1 MRACSGKRVGQRFES
16 LRRVGVAGAT
26 VALRFR
32 DAGCDEH
39 AALTLTLRATDP
51 YATTFHHFIRSSLMI
66 PSFRKSLAS
75 LKNDLAAK
83 RGQQHARR
91 RRSAM
96 SQKHPLAAQQEALEA
111 RQLLSA
117 IQVTTDADSGTG
129 SLREAIATAN
139 ANKQA
144 DTITFASSVTSITLT
159 GGELVLSE
167 TGPGNRTTI
176 KGPVSISGNNA
187 SRIFTVKL
195 GVFAELSSLTLTN
208 GRATG
213 DGGAID
219 SQGELAVI
227 GTTVKDSFATGKSGA
242 IQLTA
247 GTLDIVNSTLSG
259 NRADQWGG
267 AIGANG
273 GQLTV
278 TSSTLTNNKA
288 DTNGDGTGD
297 GGALSFPPQTVVSL
311 FNSILAGNSSGS
323 GTADDMTG
331 GTNLHKDSSNNLI
344 GSSSVTLGLAHG
356 TKGNLL
362 GNNGSGVI
370 DINTVLDTTLK
381 DNGGS
386 AFTHSLIAGSPALD
400 AGDASRFRL
409 SVTTDQNG
417 KPRVDGD
424 GIDIGAF
431 EAAVQTAPNSVDVDG
446 VRFVSTGNFSRPL
459 KSVTAS
465 GDAIVATG
473 GGNVATHTQ
482 PGNALDGNPDTKYF
496 QDSWTSAPGL
506 IITPTAGATT
516 VEGLKLTTAD
526 DVPGRDP
533 ASYKLEGSNSPSGPF
548 TLIAEGSLNLPSA
561 RKTAGSAI
569 TFNNTTAYTSY
580 RVTFPTLK
588 DTSISQVQIA
598 EIELQAA
605 DATQPKLFESGG
617 RVQLGNVPLGGAAF
631 VPSLE
636 LRSGVRITTSAGGVS
651 TFSTTGLIST
661 ITQGRSL
668 ELMSGVVDGDTNQ
681 RILIPV
687 KSLTSSTGYTINQK
701 QANTFRLSANESFTA
716 SRLLLPQAITT
727 VADITGPGD
736 TVTAFGGGQVSN
748 GEGAPE
754 AIDNDPGRKYRHF
767 QPTHPAG
774 LIVTP
779 AKGATVV
786 EGLRLTTANDLSED
800 DPASYRLEG
809 RNGTTTGAFTKI
821 SEGALTL
828 PTDRNK
834 VGPTVSFSNTIPY
847 TAYRLTFLTARGS
860 GTTVQVAEVE
870 LLGKEFV
877 PKGPLAISG
886 RLGFDA
892 FGGAGVRLE
901 GTNNLSISPTGVSAQ
916 IQAGILPGAA
926 ASYDKAGKPAPIS
939 FELAGMDFDANS
951 LTGTFDSANDQFEF
965 QGVGTTIF
973 DGGVLQARFG
983 FVDRGLTIK
992 GGIVTAPPS
1001 AEVVDLSA
1009 GGVVFTGDFGDSD
1022 VTKPGDP
1029 VVGIRLH
1036 SGTAPNAI
1044 DDSSR
1049 TNVLST
1055 HGTNFGLI
1063 VTPAVSTVLTA
1074 IRVPGDPFGSGSSI
1088 PSEYVLEGGSSA
1100 VGPWTPISSGSVSS
1114 NAVNQGKISFKNTL
1128 PYTTYRLIFPKLHA
1142 GGTQFNVSEIEFIG
1156 HALAKRKT
1164 LFFDGATNTISVRGN
1179 FTASS
1184 PNVNLGVVGFG
1195 TDVNPGDAD
1204 PRVGT
1209 ELKLQNG
1216 KIAPFSLPLTTLK
1229 SGRLTFTNRN
1239 GTLSTF
1245 MQAEFSPDTGEFR
1258 VSGDRQRLTYDGDL
1272 STIGNGTNN
1281 LGINLGLT
1289 ELSSERDITVGNR
1302 GESFDG
1308 IAAID
1313 NDLTTLHTGGPNR
1326 SGETHVDVKPTI
1338 NAPIHRLRISVSKF
1352 FFAVR
1357 EFRLVGISANGSET
1371 VMAQGP
1377 TGITLD
1383 ERKDTVEVPINNP
1396 NNKVYPKYRLE
1407 LLKQRGAPGSTDD
1420 GARSLAE
1427 VEFLTVTKRTLV
1439 GTGLRIANGVLQDFT
1454 VPVEEFELARR
1465 SFKVDPLTSAANPF
1479 TLKFESKQERLSATG
1494 AATVSTFGTPDV
1506 ILGGRGTDGV
1516 VIDFKTPQNSR
1527 FSYTYDKITYAGMPY
1542 TSADSA
1548 VSYDPKLNS
1557 GTGGFAY
1564 TGSGFLSFGNQ
1575 KVRAIPMSRGFIV
1588 EGDIDA
1594 GGLIISTQGMS
1605 MEGFNVNGTYSGGRA
1620 VNLNSTIRI
1629 EGKAAQIK
1637 PVTGRLT
1644 HFFDF
1649 RDGKLVLPG
1658 SSGEVELITPL
1669 SFTVDGVKFTERNG
1683 AIVYPNTKSN
1693 PGSQFIYRTAGKV
1706 DFQVGDIKTK
1716 ATVSIPLNLKNGGL
1730 TIANGSTYN
1739 LDQVTI
1745 QNVIFQDGAVKATYS
1760 EKDRRYVFVGK
1771 GSYLGLKDVTF
1782 GADPTG
1788 PQIILQRGVFQL
1800 KNFTPPV
1807 VDVVAAG
1814 VTFPTKGLTRNVVGQ
1829 TVTLTGSKTIDV
1841 GGAQIAIEL
1850 GGGGSNG
1857 LVINGQNGTV
1867 QEISGTLSGSFTVG
1881 GVEISAT
1888 GTLNYLPAD
1897 KELRITGAASF
1908 AFNTTTGPVNV
1919 DINLGHGGTPGLVIK
1934 DGQIQSIQA
1943 SLTTDF
1949 TLFGLEIDIQT
1960 AGFSYDRAKQEYGI
1974 FGTVTISTPDKGGER
1989 ILDNF
1994 SVSLGAPDTP
2004 GLIIRNGEVEFVD
2017 IALNGTINLFGINA
2031 TPENLRIT
2039 YWRSQDLLVLRGG
2052 LTVTIAGKF
2061 TAKAAFPG
2069 RGLEINTR
2077 TGEVQIKGL
2086 ELRVQDVKFGT
2097 LEIRDL
2103 GFIYEVDDQGNTTI
2117 SGSGEITLPAGLTV
2131 GAEVVVKNNRL
2142 KKIGFKIERS
2152 PGIPLGHP
2160 PVVFLNSIEGEIDN
2174 LDDLNNFS
2182 IKAKVTGTVGPSVKI
2197 FGQTRALVTIE
2208 GSIDINKDRMIIRG
2222 DVDLLE
2228 GIMGEGSGSITIFFK
2243 GKEVVHVTANFRLY
2257 PGGVFR
2263 GNLDFRMDRDFNIT
2277 LNGNLGFYVPDP
2289 VPVVGGESLGNFGI
2303 YLQIRPKQRRENSY
2317 IRVRG
2322 DVTLAEFEVTVNFA
2336 GRLDGWAEPPI
2347 LSRKHFGFYLPGA
2360 RDLDFLLPLSE
2371 GNFDAID
2378 ALTEVPAPELTIDG
2392 VTPDTS
2398 GAGATITY
2406 SGTSQLPDNTIIDLF
2421 VDTVDSGFN
2430 GHLIAGGLAFQDGL
2444 QTFDWDDMAAFAP
2457 VPYDPNT
2464 KLYVYGLIS
2473 DGTNIPV
2480 FTNYSA
2486 AITPPD
2492 LTPSIAMPTEQT
2504 FGANQPLVFSNNT
2517 SNAIVVADP
2526 LAQHNADSELVV
2538 TLHAGNG
2545 FLTLDPQKATPWQN
2559 ISNPQDVDD
2568 DGGTSVSDALQIIT
2582 MLNSPTMQN
2591 DNGTLPAQRSSLFGT
2606 PMYDVNGDGKVTAA
2620 DAQGLTDS
2628 LLGGASGTVTTT
2640 LFDNVEV
2647 TGDGTGSITLIGKAA
2662 DINKVLDGL
2671 TYEPIENAFF
2681 DDTLTTTV
2689 NRNPEFYI
2697 DTLSASTALK
2707 PRALTVGTADGVE
2720 ALPVAYVQGSGH
2732 ASLLESVQ
2740 VSSAAAGYIGSAT
2753 ISIGGFEAG
2762 KDVLELNIL
2771 DQQELGIDA
2780 TFDAASGM
2788 LRLTGF
2794 ARVEEYR
2801 QAIGLVT
2808 FCSHG
2813 TGERMLTVTLGDQA
2827 ANVGAAGV
2835 KVRITAVNQAPVVLP
2850 GMGGTYIAG
2859 SGASLALL
2867 PSISV
2872 RDSDSMTLESA
2883 TIILDAASFKEGEDV
2898 LSYDAMDGI
2907 TGTFNAM
2914 KGELELTGSASA
2926 ADYSAALLRI
2936 KYRNTSTAATTGIRE
2951 ISITVSDGHRD
2962 NSTTTVHQRLLVV
2975 SANTTLQG
2983 VTLGGLPT
2991 ETVTTANDDGTFTLA
3006 PQLTLTDNDM
3016 VVDTLMGVDI
3026 AITGNFMPGDDFLD
3040 VVGLPVGMDSSYDVM
3055 SGVLSITG
3063 AVPVDWYEYMLQ
3075 QVTYSNRSMVRD
3087 GVARTISFTV
3097 HDGFTK
3103 GIAESMTVQAEAVPV
3118 IETGLGALVYESGK
3132 GSEVIDA
3139 NIAVMYKGNTTLT
3152 GATVEFT
3159 WDFNADQ
3166 DRLVFTDQNGITGSF
3181 DEATGLLTLAGT
3193 ASVANYQT
3201 ALRSVQYMNTRTN
3214 PIAGLRQLAVQIQ
3227 DGQKFSDEASLQ
3239 INVDTVYVAPTI
3251 AITTTEQTFD
3261 EGNAPILVAE
3271 TFTIAQQDAAAA
3283 DGRGSVMLDG
3293 ATISIEGYVAGED
3306 VLDFT
3311 PFQGEPDT
3319 NDPDDT
3325 PTNIVGEFDADLGQL
3340 LLTGHASLAEY
3351 QSVIRSITYE
3361 NVSEAPTTDPRV
3373 IHIMMQAGA
3382 LDGEAPAVTI
3392 TVTSLNNP
3400 PTQLVAPP
3408 AEATLLENA
3417 IDSSL
3422 GLENIDYVPPSD
3434 KEPELVYTVTAVPD
3448 EALGHVEFNDGT
3460 IAEFDTTYTLEQ
3472 LRSAA
3477 FVPALNASGEGQFSF
3492 TAAGFNPIL
3501 GIPDPAQL
3509 SESIDIKVNGVLTD
3523 HPSDAF
3529 IAQLHR
3535 DLLGRNATQEE
3546 LDFFDDDQEVHIQRL
3561 NAVAAVQESRE
3572 YRDAFVTG
3580 IYQRLLNR
3588 GATAE
3593 ELDAWSEP
3601 SSISLGDLPSLNEV
3615 LPTVMSSDEYF
3626 TVRGADSYDLFV
3638 DAIFEDLLTRLPTD
3652 LERENEVGL
3661 LEDGVERSEIVTAI
3675 NDSDEASA
3683 IVVKE
3688 VIGSLL
3694 RRAGGQ
3700 FEVVD
3705 FARLLQDNG
3714 REWLVNHFA
3723 ASDEY
3728 FIRYG
3733 IQENADSRNA
3743 EDIHADLVHQWL
3755 AGEATVGNSVV
3766 TTDFEATGTLAI
3778 DGRGR
3783 GGGTLI
3789 ASEYVLTAA
3798 HLVDGRD
3805 VQSLRFTV
3813 GGTSYGVSAVHVHD
3827 GYALG
3832 FLGTDDG
3839 NDLAVLKLNRPV
3851 VDVAPAA
3858 LWQHELQTGIELT
3871 LVGFGPHPGDE
3882 GFGTKRSG
3890 TTTVDGLSPRLV
3902 TWTYDNADEATT
3914 VPGDSGSPQFILHD
3928 GTYYL
3933 ASVASGGTHQALSL
3947 GDFAY
3952 NTRVDSYTAWIAN
3965 IVRWPSPA
3973 VGSSHTTASEGR
3985 HANGAAISSFVAFN
3999 TNFNV
4004 ELSGNDLVVEDIST
4018 TGQANAFI
4026 ITTTATDVVI
4036 SDAQQLMTTDVTGA
4050 TGTGTHTITV
4060 PLSAFTG
4067 HIIVQSTGG
4076 DDSIEVTTPSRL
4088 VDIDAGTGTN
4098 SLIVNGSSGA
4108 EAEEFFLRN
4117 SAVTAGSLEVEMPG
4131 TTAPGPYTVRAQNV
4145 ANVTLNTGDGI
4156 DTVRPGDL
4164 SALTTAPQT
4173 LTINLGDGD
4182 DVLAGENGTLGLI
4195 VNGGD
4200 GNDTLTGGPG
4210 NDRLAGGPGDDT
4222 TAGGTGDDVYIF
4234 DVDDVI
4240 GADTITENA
4249 SEGSDTLDFSPTQFT
4264 TVGIDLR
4271 TIAQSQTV
4279 DTNGNLQLTL
4289 SDDIENVTGGAN
4301 GNAIIGDAGVNVL
4314 IGGDGIDFILGAGGD
4329 DQISGGPG
4337 QDTLRSDASGA
4348 ILDGGTG
4355 PDITEFANVNVTFP
4369 TNLPATFD
4377 ISGTAAGTEY
4387 DQVRVFGDAQTVTL
4401 GGVDLQ
4407 LNLGNYTPQVN
4418 DEFTI
4423 VNLIASTSTISGTFN
4438 DSGQTLAEGAT
4449 FVADGR
4455 QFRISYQGGDG
4466 NDVVL
4471 TFLQRLPGFT
4481 VQVASVAPTVSE
4493 AGSTET
4499 FTVVLDAQPAS
4510 DVAINVSSSD
4520 TTEATVD
4527 KAVLTFTTAN
4537 WNSPQ
4542 TVTIT
4547 GVDDSPADGNQTTV
4561 ITLAIDDAASDDSFD
4576 SLADSTLSVVTT
4588 DDDTAAVFIVVGPV
4602 GAIETV
4608 RPTVSWTPVPGALSY
4623 NVFVNIDGNGGNV
4636 LTQRDVSRS
4645 QTSLTVTQDLEFA
4658 RYRVFVEAN
4667 MPNGVVKTQDQ
4678 GHTFVVN
4685 VKAQLFPLG
4694 ATTETQPVL
4703 SWTKVPG
4710 ATSYEIYINVPGN
4723 PSTAIVTPVG
4733 SGNTVA
4739 TMPATALPRNDYK
4752 WWVRPIRLVDGADYL
4767 GPWSEPSEFSTGGRT
4782 KIISPARNSTTMD
4795 NVPTLTWSAVPEA
4808 QSYEVYVSKIGTSGV
4823 LYRDVGITSTSLRTR
4838 TLENGVYKVWI
4849 RTTLADGS
4857 GVWGSGVEFTV
4868 DATTTAQQ
4876 TTPIGPATP
4885 AFNTTSLLFTWQ
4897 ETNGAASYD
4906 LYLHNG
4912 TSAILETG
4920 ITGSSWTPPTLL
4932 AESSWTWSI
4941 RPVSASGVGTWSVP
4955 TEFNT
4960 DGRTQVLT
4968 PGATTSDTMPTF
4980 TWQPVTNAVAYEV
4993 QVNNQT
4999 TDTADVIREAG
5010 LNSASF
5016 TPVAA
5021 LTPGVYRVWARAISS
5036 TSTGPWSLPVEF
5048 EVVAIDAAAS
5058 EGVSENLIPSIL
5070 LLEQALASVAG
5081 QTGVPQRAPV
5091 AEDGE
5096 QRTSASVDGEAVNR
5110 ELPEQITDID
5120 EHFAF
5125 NHDWLSTV

>member
-1 MRACSGKRVGQRFES
+1 
-16 LRRVGVAGAT
+16 
-26 VALRFR
+26 
-32 DAGCDEH
+32 
-39 AALTLTLRATDP
+39 
-51 YATTFHHFIRSSLMI
+51 MI
-66 PSFRKSLAS
+66 PSLRKSLAS

-96 SQKHPLAAQQEALEA
+96 AKKHPLAAQQEALEA

-187 SRIFTVKL
+187 SRIFTVKP
-195 GVFAELSSLTLTN
+195 GVFAEFSSLTLTN

-219 SQGELAVI
+219 SQGELAI
-227 GTTVKDSFATGKSGA
+227 LGTTVKDSFATGKSGA

-273 GQLTV
+273 GRLTIN
-278 TSSTLTNNKA
+278 SSTLTNNQA
-288 DTNGDGTGD
+288 DANSDGTGD
-297 GGALSFPPQTVVSL
+297 GGALSFPPKTVVSL
-311 FNSILAGNSSGS
+311 FNSILAGNSRGS

-331 GTNLHKDSSNNLI
+331 GANLHKDSSNNLI
-344 GSSSVTLGLAHG
+344 GNSSITLGLAHG

-362 GNNGSGVI
+362 GNNGGGVI

-386 AFTHSLIAGSPALD
+386 AFSHSLIAGSPALD

-431 EAAVQTAPNSVDVDG
+431 EADVASSSANTIEVDG
-446 VRFVSTGNFSRPL
+446 VRFVTTGSFAKPL
-459 KSVTAS
+459 TKVTGQS
-465 GDAIVATG
+465 DTIVAVG
-473 GGNVATHTQ
+473 GGNVPAHVSV
-482 PGNALDGNPDTKYF
+482 GNAIDGNPDTKYF
-496 QDSWTSAPGL
+496 QAGFTSA
-506 IITPTAGATT
+506 
-516 VEGLKLTTAD
+516 
-526 DVPGRDP
+526 
-533 ASYKLEGSNSPSGPF
+533 S
-548 TLIAEGSLNLPSA
+548 
-561 RKTAGSAI
+561 
-569 TFNNTTAYTSY
+569 
-580 RVTFPTLK
+580 
-588 DTSISQVQIA
+588 
-598 EIELQAA
+598 
-605 DATQPKLFESGG
+605 
-617 RVQLGNVPLGGAAF
+617 
-631 VPSLE
+631 
-636 LRSGVRITTSAGGVS
+636 
-651 TFSTTGLIST
+651 
-661 ITQGRSL
+661 
-668 ELMSGVVDGDTNQ
+668 
-681 RILIPV
+681 
-687 KSLTSSTGYTINQK
+687 
-701 QANTFRLSANESFTA
+701 
-716 SRLLLPQAITT
+716 
-727 VADITGPGD
+727 
-736 TVTAFGGGQVSN
+736 
-748 GEGAPE
+748 
-754 AIDNDPGRKYRHF
+754 
-767 QPTHPAG
+767 G

-779 AKGATVV
+779 AKGATTV
-786 EGLRLTTANDLSED
+786 GGFRITTAD
-800 DPASYRLEG
+800 DVTGRDPLTYKLEG
-809 RNGTTTGAFTKI
+809 GSSGSGPFTLI
-821 SEGALTL
+821 SEGALNL
-828 PTDRNK
+828 PVARK
-834 VGPTVSFSNTIPY
+834 AAGPTIKFSNSTTY
-847 TAYRLTFLTARGS
+847 TSYRLTFPTLRDSSSSAM
-860 GTTVQVAEVE
+860 QIADVE
-870 LLGKEFV
+870 LLGADSTNQNTQESGGSVQIGLV
-877 PKGPLAISG
+877 PTGGATFLPLLELRSGARIATNSSGGSTFSTTGIVSTVSSGRLVNLMSGVVDGDANQRVLIPVRSLTNIAGYSISDKQANTFRLSAEQSFTPSALKLVNSATAADAGLQLSG

-892 FGGAGVRLE
+892 LTGAGVRL
-901 GTNNLSISPTGVSAQ
+901 TGANYLGVTVGNITAKIADGAIPVAPSSQ
-916 IQAGILPGAA
+916 SSKGI
-926 ASYDKAGKPAPIS
+926 PAPIS
-939 FELAGMDFDANS
+939 FDVIDMTFEAKTLTATYDSAGKKFEFKGQASTILDGGLIDVEFGAGTHSALTLLNGKLLPPSTATVAGLSVAGVNFNALGNVTSPLDDVSSFGTTLSFPEENLFDGTTAKTVGDPGRGGFSVNTILNAGSQVVTGIRIRTSDELVSLDPTRVQI
-951 LTGTFDSANDQFEF
+951 LTGKLDASGRVLQDQHLSYVTLADLPTGRNEWKTYRFKNSTASQRYVLNIEGKPNGQVALAELELLTETSPTIAFDSSQKIATV
-965 QGVGTTIF
+965 QGRMFATG
-973 DGGVLQARFG
+973 A
-983 FVDRGLTIK
+983 
-992 GGIVTAPPS
+992 
-1001 AEVVDLSA
+1001 DL
-1009 GGVVFTGDFGDSD
+1009 
-1022 VTKPGDP
+1022 
-1029 VVGIRLH
+1029 
-1036 SGTAPNAI
+1036 
-1044 DDSSR
+1044 
-1049 TNVLST
+1049 
-1055 HGTNFGLI
+1055 
-1063 VTPAVSTVLTA
+1063 
-1074 IRVPGDPFGSGSSI
+1074 
-1088 PSEYVLEGGSSA
+1088 
-1100 VGPWTPISSGSVSS
+1100 
-1114 NAVNQGKISFKNTL
+1114 
-1128 PYTTYRLIFPKLHA
+1128 
-1142 GGTQFNVSEIEFIG
+1142 
-1156 HALAKRKT
+1156 
-1164 LFFDGATNTISVRGN
+1164 
-1179 FTASS
+1179 
-1184 PNVNLGVVGFG
+1184 NLGPVGFG
-1195 TDVNPGDAD
+1195 VDNEPSDGVS
-1204 PRVGT
+1204 RVG
-1209 ELKLQNG
+1209 EPLVIRNG
-1216 KIAPFSLPLTTLK
+1216 AISPFSVPVNRASTRRFL
-1229 SGRLTFTNRN
+1229 FTNR
-1239 GTLSTF
+1239 GTDVAALMT
-1245 MQAEFSPDTGEFR
+1245 AKFSPATGEIRITGSSQTLR
-1258 VSGDRQRLTYDGDL
+1258 VVRTGTQTKLFKLDTFAVNVGLTNLGK
-1272 STIGNGTNN
+1272 NN
-1281 LGINLGLT
+1281 LFPA
-1289 ELSSERDITVGNR
+1289 D
-1302 GESFDG
+1302 
-1308 IAAID
+1308 
-1313 NDLTTLHTGGPNR
+1313 
-1326 SGETHVDVKPTI
+1326 
-1338 NAPIHRLRISVSKF
+1338 
-1352 FFAVR
+1352 
-1357 EFRLVGISANGSET
+1357 
-1371 VMAQGP
+1371 
-1377 TGITLD
+1377 
-1383 ERKDTVEVPINNP
+1383 
-1396 NNKVYPKYRLE
+1396 
-1407 LLKQRGAPGSTDD
+1407 
-1420 GARSLAE
+1420 
-1427 VEFLTVTKRTLV
+1427 
-1439 GTGLRIANGVLQDFT
+1439 GLRIANGALTGFS
-1454 VPVEEFELARR
+1454 VPVESFTFGGGYEF
-1465 SFKVDPLTSAANPF
+1465 KQDVGKKIQTPLTAKFDPTANTFEMAGRIPALLPTEK
-1479 TLKFESKQERLSATG
+1479 TLSNLGRLS
-1494 AATVSTFGTPDV
+1494 VSTMANFG
-1506 ILGGRGTDGV
+1506 GNGTQGLV
-1516 VIDFKTPQNSR
+1516 LSPTRSSV
-1527 FSYTYDKITYAGMPY
+1527 
-1542 TSADSA
+1542 
-1548 VSYDPKLNS
+1548 
-1557 GTGGFAY
+1557 
-1564 TGSGFLSFGNQ
+1564 LSFGVGDITEVSAVKGTYRPTIVPFKSSNLVVWWDASEPHYNIKYSGSATWLWQNQ
-1575 KVRAIPMSRGFIV
+1575 KIKAVPIFEYEV
-1588 EGDIDA
+1588 
-1594 GGLIISTQGMS
+1594 L
-1605 MEGFNVNGTYSGGRA
+1605 EGFTLSGPISIDGLQFSTEGFSTKFNFGPIQGGEVSSGTTVN
-1620 VNLNSTIRI
+1620 I
-1629 EGKAAQIK
+1629 EGKAV
-1637 PVTGRLT
+1637 PVTPRDENTEKIFFYESNGADKLRLDLNPRLT
-1644 HFFDF
+1644 
-1649 RDGKLVLPG
+1649 
-1658 SSGEVELITPL
+1658 TPL
-1669 SFTVDGVKFTERNG
+1669 PFPIDGIKLAGGSGIIDFPKTG
-1683 AIVYPNTKSN
+1683 KN
-1693 PGSQFIYRTAGKV
+1693 PKNHFLYTTRGKV

-1716 ATVSIPLNLKNGGL
+1716 ATISLPLELRSGGLWRGKGSTLNLDG
-1730 TIANGSTYN
+1730 T
-1739 LDQVTI
+1739 TI
-1745 QNVIFQDGAVKATYS
+1745 QNITFQDGDLKATYS
-1760 EKDRRYVFVGK
+1760 EKDRRYVFEGT
-1771 GSYLGLKDVTF
+1771 GRYLGVVPVTI
-1782 GADPTG
+1782 GGNPKNA
-1788 PQIILQRGVFQL
+1788 QL
-1800 KNFTPPV
+1800 TIEKGTWHLTNFTPPP
-1807 VDVVAAG
+1807 VDIVAGG
-1814 VTFPTKGLTRNVVGQ
+1814 VTFPTKGLVRKIVGD
-1829 TVTLTGSKTIDV
+1829 TVTFTASKTIDV
-1841 GGAQIAIEL
+1841 GGAQITVEL
-1850 GGGGSNG
+1850 GGGGTNG
-1857 LVINGQNGTV
+1857 LVVNTQTGKV
-1867 QEISGTLSGSFTVG
+1867 QEISGTLSGTFTVG

-1888 GTLNYLPAD
+1888 GTILYIPATD
-1897 KELRITGAASF
+1897 EIRISGAANF
-1908 AFNTTTGPVNV
+1908 TFNTTTGLVTV

-1934 DGQIQSIQA
+1934 DGQVESIQA
-1943 SLTTDF
+1943 SLSSSF
-1949 TLFGLEIDIQT
+1949 KLFGLEVDVQN
-1960 AGFSYDRAKQEYGI
+1960 AGFSYNRAKQEYGI
-1974 FGTVTISTPDKGGER
+1974 FGSVTLSTPDRGGQR

-1994 SVSLGAPDTP
+1994 SVTLGAPDTP
-2004 GLIIRNGEVEFVD
+2004 GIIIKNGELEYLD
-2017 IALNGTINLFGINA
+2017 IALNGSINLFGINA
-2031 TPENLRIT
+2031 TPENLRIVYT
-2039 YWRSQDLLVLRGG
+2039 RSQNELALTGG
-2052 LTVTIAGKF
+2052 LTVTVAGQF

-2069 RGLEINTR
+2069 RGLLINTR

-2086 ELRVQDVKFGT
+2086 ELRVQDVTFGT

-2142 KKIGFKIERS
+2142 KKIGFKVERS

-2303 YLQIRPKQRRENSY
+2303 YLQIRPTQRRENSY
-2317 IRVRG
+2317 VRVSG

-2378 ALTEVPAPELTIDG
+2378 ALTDVPAPELTIDG
-2392 VTPDTS
+2392 VTPDAG

-2406 SGTSQLPDNTIIDLF
+2406 SGTSQLPDNTTIDLF

-2430 GHLIAGGLAFQDGL
+2430 GHLIAGGLAFQDGQ

-2464 KLYVYGLIS
+2464 KLHVYGLIS

-2480 FTNYSA
+2480 YTNYSA

-2492 LTPSIAMPTEQT
+2492 LTPSIAMPAEQT

-2545 FLTLDPQKATPWQN
+2545 FLTLDPQEATPWQN

-2591 DNGTLPAQRSSLFGT
+2591 DDGTLPAQRSSLFGT

-2620 DAQGLTDS
+2620 DAQGLTNY
-2628 LLGGASGTVTTT
+2628 LLGGVSGTVTTT
-2640 LFDNVEV
+2640 VFDNVEV
-2647 TGDGTGSITLIGKAA
+2647 EGNGSGSITLIGKAA

-2697 DTLSASTALK
+2697 DTLSASMALK

-2720 ALPVAYVQGSGH
+2720 ALPVPYVQGSGH

-2740 VSSAAAGYIGSAT
+2740 VSSAAAGYIASAT
-2753 ISIGGFEAG
+2753 IAIGGFEAG

-2794 ARVEEYR
+2794 ARVSEYR

-2850 GMGGTYIAG
+2850 GMGGTYIVG

-2883 TIILDAASFKEGEDV
+2883 TVIVDAASFKEGEDV

-2907 TGTFNAM
+2907 TGKFNAM

-2926 ADYSAALLRI
+2926 ANYSAALLRI
-2936 KYRNTSTAATTGIRE
+2936 KYRNTSTAATTGIRDV
-2951 ISITVSDGHRD
+2951 SITVSDGHKN

-2983 VTLGGLPT
+2983 VTLGNLPT
-2991 ETVTTANDDGTFTLA
+2991 AAITTANDDGTFTLA
-3006 PQLTLTDNDM
+3006 PDLTLVDNDM

-3040 VVGLPVGMDSSYDVM
+3040 IIGLPVGMDSSYDVM
-3055 SGVLSITG
+3055 SGVLSVTG

-3087 GVARTISFTV
+3087 GVARTVSFTV

-3103 GIAESMTVQAEAVPV
+3103 GTAQSMTVQAEAVPV
-3118 IETGLGALVYESGK
+3118 LETGLGALVYESGK

-3139 NIAVMYKGNTTLT
+3139 NISVMYKGNTTLT

-3159 WDFNADQ
+3159 WDFNGDQ
-3166 DRLVFTDQNGITGSF
+3166 DRLVFANQNGITGSF
-3181 DEATGLLTLAGT
+3181 DQAAGILTLTGT
-3193 ASVANYQT
+3193 AMVAQYQT

-3283 DGRGSVMLDG
+3283 DGRGTVMLDG
-3293 ATISIEGYVAGED
+3293 ATISIDGYVPGED

-3311 PFQGEPDT
+3311 PFQGDADT
-3319 NDPDDT
+3319 NDPDDS
-3325 PTNIVGEFDADLGQL
+3325 PTNIDGEFDANLGQL

-3400 PTQLVAPP
+3400 PTQVSGPP

-3422 GLENIDYVPPSD
+3422 DLENIDYAPPSD
-3434 KEPELVYTVTAVPD
+3434 KEPNLVYTVAAVPD
-3448 EALGHVEFNDGT
+3448 DALGHVEFNDGT
-3460 IAEFDTTYTLEQ
+3460 IAETDATYTLEQ
-3472 LRSAA
+3472 LRRAV

-3492 TAAGFNPIL
+3492 TVAGFNPIL

-3546 LDFFDDDQEVHIQRL
+3546 LDSFDDDQEFQIQRL
-3561 NAVAAVQESRE
+3561 NAVEAVQESRE
-3572 YRDAFVTG
+3572 YRDALVTG
-3580 IYQRLLNR
+3580 IHQRLLNR
-3588 GATAE
+3588 AATAE
-3593 ELDAWSEP
+3593 ELDTWSEP

-3626 TVRGADSYDLFV
+3626 AVRGADSYVLFV

-3675 NDSDEASA
+3675 QDSDEASA

-3714 REWLVNHFA
+3714 RDWLVNHFA

-3733 IQENADSRNA
+3733 IQESADSRNA
-3743 EDIHADLVHQWL
+3743 EDIHADLVRQWL

-3805 VQSLRFTV
+3805 AQSLRFTV
-3813 GGTSYGVSAVHVHD
+3813 GGTSYGVSEVHAHD
-3827 GYALG
+3827 GYSLG

-3851 VDVAPAA
+3851 VDVAPVV
-3858 LWQHELQTGIELT
+3858 LWQHELQTGNELT

-3952 NTRVDSYTAWIAN
+3952 NTRVDSYSAWIAN
-3965 IVRWPSPA
+3965 IVRWPSEA
-3973 VGSSHTTASEGR
+3973 VESSQATASEGQR
-3985 HANGAAISSFVAFN
+3985 INESTVSSFVAFN

-4004 ELSGNDLVVEDIST
+4004 ELSGNDLVIEDIST

-4060 PLSAFTG
+4060 PLSTFTG
-4067 HIIVQSTGG
+4067 KIIVQSTGG

-4088 VDIDAGTGTN
+4088 VDIDAGTGNN
-4098 SLIVNGSSGA
+4098 SLLVNGSSGA
-4108 EAEEFFLRN
+4108 EAEEFFIRN
-4117 SAVTAGSLEVEMPG
+4117 STADAGSLEVAMLS
-4131 TTAPGPYTVRAQNV
+4131 TTGPYSVRAQNV
-4145 ANVTLNTGDGI
+4145 ANVTLNTGAGI

-4164 SALTTAPQT
+4164 SGLTTAPQK

-4200 GNDTLTGGPG
+4200 GDDTLTGGPA
-4210 NDRLAGGPGDDT
+4210 NDWLIGGSGDDT
-4222 TAGGTGDDVYIF
+4222 SAGGAGDDVYVF

-4249 SEGSDTLDFSPTQFT
+4249 SEGSDTLDFSATQFT

-4271 TIAQSQTV
+4271 TIAQPQTV

-4289 SDDIENVTGGAN
+4289 SDDIENITGGAN
-4301 GNAIIGDAGVNVL
+4301 GNAIIGDAGANVL
-4314 IGGDGIDFILGAGGD
+4314 IGGDGIDFVLGAGGD

-4348 ILDGGTG
+4348 KLDGGTG
-4355 PDITEFANVNVTFP
+4355 PDTTEFSNVNVTFP
-4369 TNLPATFD
+4369 TNVPATFD

-4407 LNLGNYTPQVN
+4407 LNLGSYTPAIN
-4418 DEFTI
+4418 DTFAI

-4438 DSGQTLAEGAT
+4438 HGSQALQEGGI

-4455 QFRISYQGGDG
+4455 QLSISYQGGDG

-4471 TFLQRLPGFT
+4471 TFLQRLAGYT
-4481 VQVASVAPTVSE
+4481 VTPASVAPTVTE
-4493 AGSTET
+4493 AGATET
-4499 FTVVLDAQPAS
+4499 FTVVLDVQPTSEVVINIAS
-4510 DVAINVSSSD
+4510 DN
-4520 TTEATVD
+4520 TGEGTVD
-4527 KAVLTFTTAN
+4527 KATLTFTNTN
-4537 WNSPQ
+4537 WNTPQTVTVTGVDDSTVDGNQ

-4547 GVDDSPADGNQTTV
+4547 LSV
-4561 ITLAIDDAASDDSFD
+4561 DDAASDNAYDAV
-4576 SLADSTLSVVTT
+4576 ADKTVTVINT
-4588 DDDTAAVFIVVGPV
+4588 DHDTAAAAFFVTGPV
-4602 GAIETV
+4602 GNTTSL
-4608 RPTVSWTPVPGALSY
+4608 RPTVTWSPVTGALSY
-4623 NVFVNIDGNGGNV
+4623 NVFVNIDNNGGNV
-4636 LTQRDVSRS
+4636 YTQQNISS
-4645 QTSLTVTQDLEFA
+4645 SETSLVIPQDLEFA

-4667 MPNGVVKTQDQ
+4667 MPNSVVKKQDQ
-4678 GHTFVVN
+4678 GHTFVVD
-4685 VKAQLFPLG
+4685 VKPHLFPLG
-4694 ATTETQPVL
+4694 ATTETNPVL
-4703 SWTKVPG
+4703 TWNKVPG
-4710 ATSYEIYINVPGN
+4710 ASSYQVYINVPGN
-4723 PSTAIVTPVG
+4723 AVTATVTTVG
-4733 SGNTVA
+4733 SGNTVSTA
-4739 TMPATALPRNDYK
+4739 VTTALARNDYK
-4752 WWVRPIRLVDGADYL
+4752 WWVRPVRDVNGNDYL
-4767 GPWSEPSEFSTGGRT
+4767 GPWSDASEFSTGGRT
-4782 KIISPARNSTTMD
+4782 KLTSPARNSTVTD
-4795 NVPTLTWSAVPEA
+4795 TVPTLAWSAVPNA
-4808 QSYEVYVSKIGTSGV
+4808 QSYEVYISKAGTGLVYRDAGITGTS
-4823 LYRDVGITSTSLRTR
+4823 IRTR
-4838 TLENGVYKVWI
+4838 TLENGDYSVWI

-4857 GVWGSGVEFTV
+4857 GVWGGDVSFTV
-4868 DATTTAQQ
+4868 NATATSLQ
-4876 TTPIGPATP
+4876 TTPVAPTTP
-4885 AFNTTSLLFTWQ
+4885 GFNTTSLLFTWQ
-4897 ETNGAASYD
+4897 ATSGATSYD

-4912 TSAILETG
+4912 TSAMLETG
-4920 ITGSSWTPPTLL
+4920 LTGTSWMPATAL
-4932 AESSWTWSI
+4932 ADSAWTWSI
-4941 RPVSASGVGTWSVP
+4941 RPVDASGVGTWSTP
-4955 TEFNT
+4955 TEFTT
-4960 DGRTQVLT
+4960 DGRTTVLT
-4968 PGATTSDTMPTF
+4968 PGANTSDTTPEF
-4980 TWQPVTNAVAYEV
+4980 RWLPVANAVTYEI

-4999 TDTADVIREAG
+4999 TTTPNVIREASLTG
-5010 LNSASF
+5010 TTF
-5016 TPVAA
+5016 TPPTA
-5021 LTPGVYRVWARAISS
+5021 LAGGTYRVWVRAISS
-5036 TSTGPWSLPVEF
+5036 SSNGPWSVLKEF
-5048 EVVAIDAAAS
+5048 VVASSGVEDAAES
-5058 EGVSENLIPSIL
+5058 PDSL
-5070 LLEQALASVAG
+5070 LASLLQLDDLV
-5081 QTGVPQRAPV
+5081 TGTTERPV
-5091 AEDGE
+5091 ATPYTTVVEARGHEFVVDDSQHLEKLEELAEVDE
-5096 QRTSASVDGEAVNR
+5096 QFESVHEWLNAV
-5110 ELPEQITDID
+5110 
-5120 EHFAF
+5120 
-5125 NHDWLSTV
+5125 